1 MISGFELATTNDCT
15 FLGSKYFRG
24 YVSGTQRTFFNWA
37 IPPATLIS
45 GFAGFL
51 ILSKEENRRQYPHKF
66 IGMICLAQAM
76 GFGFLNYFDADFC
89 SLV

>member
-51 ILSKEENRRQYPHKF
+51 ILSK
-66 IGMICLAQAM
+66 
-76 GFGFLNYFDADFC
+76 
-89 SLV
+89 